1 MAQAQRTPL
10 ASASRGGSSSPSVA
24 ATIGRS
30 ARVRGRI
37 TGEGDLLVEG
47 SVEGDIHVGG
57 DVTLSGVVEGDI
69 ESRGTVHI
77 VSGARVR
84 GNVRSEEVS
93 LEEGAEF
100 AGELASD
107 FELPADLQN
116 LQTSS
121 PAGAG
126 AASAARRR

>member
-1 MAQAQRTPL
+1 MAQAQRTPVR
-10 ASASRGGSSSPSVA
+10 SGGSSSQA

-37 TGEGDLLVEG
+37 SGEGDLLVEG
-47 SVEGDIHVGG
+47 AVEGDIHVGG

-69 ESRGTVHI
+69 ESRGMVHI

-84 GNVRSEEVS
+84 GNVRSEDIS
-93 LEEGAEF
+93 LDEGAEF
-100 AGELASD
+100 AGELTSD

-126 AASAARRR
+126 AASTAARRR

>member
-1 MAQAQRTPL
+1 MAQAQRTSL
-10 ASASRGGSSSPSVA
+10 GTEHRGGGSSAQAA
-24 ATIGRS
+24 ATIGRA

-84 GNVRSEEVS
+84 GNVRSEEIS
-93 LEEGAEF
+93 LDEGAEF

-107 FELPADLQN
+107 FELPADLQQ

-121 PAGAG
+121 PAS
-126 AASAARRR
+126 AASGAARRR

>member
-10 ASASRGGSSSPSVA
+10 RSGPSSSQA

-84 GNVRSEEVS
+84 GNVRSEEIS
-93 LEEGAEF
+93 LDEGAEF

-107 FELPADLQN
+107 FELPADLQQ
-116 LQTSS
+116 LQQSS
-121 PAGAG
+121 
-126 AASAARRR
+126 AASVSGARRAR

>member
-10 ASASRGGSSSPSVA
+10 GTEQRRGGSSADGA

-47 SVEGDIHVGG
+47 SVEGEINVGG
-57 DVTLSGVVEGDI
+57 DITLSGVVEGDI
-69 ESRGTVHI
+69 ESRGAVHI

-84 GNVRSEEVS
+84 GNVRSDEVS
-93 LEEGAEF
+93 LDEGAEF
-100 AGELASD
+100 AGELSAD
-107 FELPADLQN
+107 FELPADLQA
-116 LQTSS
+116 SS
-121 PAGAG
+121 PAGAAG
-126 AASAARRR
+126 TARRR